1 LRILGIDP
9 GLQITGYGLVDFAG
23 SSPTLV
29 EAGTLRSHATWSL
42 EKRLLE
48 LHEGLEQ
55 ILSLCHPDMMAV
67 ESLFSNYRHP
77 TSALQMAHARGVLFL
92 AASKAGVPVFS
103 YEPARVK
110 KSLTGRGR
118 ATKSQ
123 MQAMIRSVFNL
134 EATPHP
140 ADVADALA
148 VALCHAN
155 SFKEGRV
162 RRERDTSSLPPVLA
176 EALSRKSS
184 KTRKTS
190 RALELIEELTKT
202 S

>member
-1 LRILGIDP
+1 MRILGIDP
-9 GLQITGYGLVDFAG
+9 GLQITGYGLIEMRGG
-23 SSPTLV
+23 SPVLL
-29 EAGTLRSHATWSL
+29 EAGALRTRANWPL

-48 LHEGLEQ
+48 LHTGLEQ
-55 ILSLCHPDMMAV
+55 VLNLAKPDMMAV

-92 AASKAGVPVFS
+92 AASKVGINVYS

-118 ATKSQ
+118 ATKAQ
-123 MQAMIRSVFNL
+123 MQSMIRSVFGL
-134 EATPHP
+134 EKAPEP

-155 SFKEGRV
+155 ALKEGRLG
-162 RRERDTSSLPPVLA
+162 REKGAKQMPSVLH
-176 EALSRKSS
+176 EALAGAKARRGSS
-184 KTRKTS
+184 PSTEEI
-190 RALELIEELTKT
+190 LERILKPR
-202 S
+202 